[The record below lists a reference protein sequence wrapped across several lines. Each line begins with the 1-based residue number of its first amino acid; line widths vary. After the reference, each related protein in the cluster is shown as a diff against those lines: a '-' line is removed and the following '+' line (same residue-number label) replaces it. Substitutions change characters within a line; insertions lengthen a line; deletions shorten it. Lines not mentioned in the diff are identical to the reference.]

1 MPVPN
6 SARKAHRK
14 WDALNR
20 DRYWQCLI
28 RFPAS
33 DREAVTARAAALGVP
48 VSEYIRNL
56 VYSDLDRRP

>member
-1 MPVPN
+1 MPVPV

-20 DRYWQCLI
+20 DRYWQCPI
-28 RFPAS
+28 RFPS
-33 DREAVTARAAALGVP
+33 TDREAVTARAAELGLP

-56 VYSDLDRRP
+56 VYADLSKQP